1 MANKKTV
8 GNKTASKDDVIDWIN
23 QRHPDF
29 LPKKKDGSIL
39 KNKAEHIAD
48 ALLTI
53 YTGLNK

>member
-1 MANKKTV
+1 MDIQFTGRGGTV
-8 GNKTASKDDVIDWIN
+8 ITEVIDWIN